1 MPVGWLSKEII
12 SNNKIGIVANPK
24 PATFGFLSSLPFNAW
39 NRVVSGRLKSDLNIS
54 ITITYNNFPFPE
66 TTAEQDR
73 AIEDSAQRVLEARDA
88 YPKSALADL
97 YDPTAMPANLR
108 KAHQQLDKAVLSA
121 FGLKASATEEEI
133 LANLFK
139 RYEEL
144 TRGLL

>member
-1 MPVGWLSKEII
+1 
-12 SNNKIGIVANPK
+12 
-24 PATFGFLSSLPFNAW
+24 
-39 NRVVSGRLKSDLNIS
+39 VSGRLKSDLNIS

-73 AIEDSAQRVLEARDA
+73 AIEESAQRVLEARDE
-88 YPKSALADL
+88 YPKSSLADL

-121 FGLKASATEEEI
+121 FGLKAAATEEEI

-144 TRGLL
+144 MRGLI